1 MKGRNQVSKEYQ
13 DAVSDDMVLERIE
26 VLVKAF
32 ERMKT
37 IITGDLSNHDLRINL
52 AVLSNLVY
60 SYFYDVRRA
69 KEFHG
74 MQRINKPKKAAFL
87 MKWLVIEKPI
97 SFDEDG
103 FRDHDTL
110 ALLSCVNE
118 VFAFRVALGYAN
130 IPLSRVP
137 IDLQEDVIYSLIYRG
152 ADETALSLWFRTFMT
167 LHGIDLE

>member
-1 MKGRNQVSKEYQ
+1 MKGRNQVTKEYQ
-13 DAVSDDMVLERIE
+13 DAVSDDMVLERME

-37 IITGDLSNHDLRINL
+37 IITGGLSNHDLRINL

-87 MKWLVIEKPI
+87 VKWLVIGKPI
-97 SFDEDG
+97 GFDEDR
-103 FRDHDTL
+103 FSDHDTL
-110 ALLSCVNE
+110 TLLSCINE

-130 IPLSRVP
+130 IPLDAVP
-137 IDLQEDVIYSLIYRG
+137 IDLQENVIYSLIYKG
-152 ADETALSLWFRTFMT
+152 PDETALSLWFETFMT
-167 LHGIDLE
+167 LREIDLE